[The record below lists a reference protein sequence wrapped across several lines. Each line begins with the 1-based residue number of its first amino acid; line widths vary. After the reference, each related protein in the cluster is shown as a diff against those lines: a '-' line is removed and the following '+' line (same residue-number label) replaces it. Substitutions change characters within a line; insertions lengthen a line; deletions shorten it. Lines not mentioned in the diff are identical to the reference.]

1 MVLESLEI
9 IPSRQHI
16 GHGFF
21 FKPHKTA
28 YTYRLAPDRH
38 PAEPRF
44 WCIWIHRCGP
54 GGAPDTGERAWLSD
68 ETITRDDMASTISE
82 IRENFPAWI
91 AKGGDALQT
100 WLEEPAPAPI
110 KP

>member
-1 MVLESLEI
+1 
-9 IPSRQHI
+9 
-16 GHGFF
+16 
-21 FKPHKTA
+21 
-28 YTYRLAPDRH
+28 
-38 PAEPRF
+38 
-44 WCIWIHRCGP
+44 
-54 GGAPDTGERAWLSD
+54 LSD

-100 WLEEPAPAPI
+100 WLEEPTPAPI